1 LIKHTLIP
9 ISTIGIRVYCI
20 YVNTDIVSVEFV
32 ERKEVIRLGNNL
44 YLKHNYTNRNIVY
57 LKNNYIT
64 EYDMTNAGINILR
77 YNNVFS
83 QEDYDR
89 LNSMGKLEKNILV
102 GKFLKNNPQISEA
115 LMNEFITIRKELF
128 EANDI
133 EDDDILS
140 IKKDAVFVI
149 NKRMNNLKLNE
160 FYEFQEKNRYD
171 SYINIDGKEF
181 YHKPERV
188 FDVKGFSK
196 TVKEFHKDWLFKKV
210 EEFVYLDGMNEKD
223 YLFKSLI
230 EFKYHFLNR
239 DLPKEYYFDVSTG
252 NYLFNANQKMLY
264 LEDITD
270 DLREYC
276 FINNNL
282 NFIVNLINTIL

>member
-1 LIKHTLIP
+1 VD
-9 ISTIGIRVYCI
+9 IGIRVLYI

-64 EYDMTNAGINILR
+64 EYDMSNAGINILR

-115 LMNEFITIRKELF
+115 LMNEFINIRKELF

-133 EDDDILS
+133 GDDDILS

-149 NKRMNNLKLNE
+149 NKKMDNLKLNE

-171 SYINIDGKEF
+171 SYISIDGKEF
-181 YHKPERV
+181 YHKPERI

-196 TVKEFHKDWLFKKV
+196 SVKKFHEDWLFKKV

-223 YLFKSLI
+223 LLFQQLI
-230 EFKYHFLNR
+230 EFKYDFLNR
-239 DLPKEYYFDVSTG
+239 DLPKEYYFDVVAG
-252 NYLFNANQKMLY
+252 NYLFNANEKMLY
-264 LEDITD
+264 LEDISE
-270 DLREYC
+270 DLKEYC